1 MLWNKLTALF
11 KEYDFIVAAA
21 QKLSAV
27 TIVFFLLILPFMIMF
42 DPTRAISIGLFL
54 IALILAEIAI

>member
-11 KEYDFIVAAA
+11 KEYDFIVAAV
-21 QKLSAV
+21 QKISAV

-42 DPTRAISIGLFL
+42 DPSRAIAIGLFL